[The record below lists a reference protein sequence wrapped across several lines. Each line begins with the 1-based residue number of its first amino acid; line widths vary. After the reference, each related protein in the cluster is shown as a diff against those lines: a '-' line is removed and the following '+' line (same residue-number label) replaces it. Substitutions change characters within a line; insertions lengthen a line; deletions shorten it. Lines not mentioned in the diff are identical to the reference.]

1 MIFNLFKSKPT
12 LKELIPNG
20 FVDIHSHII
29 PGIDDGAKNIKE
41 SIKLISKMKKLGFSK
56 IIGTPHSY
64 PGLYNNTNETIKTA
78 YNELSKNITE
88 EINIDYA
95 SEYMLDNNI
104 IQKARKNELL
114 CLKDNYVLVEMS
126 YVGETINLFEIIYE
140 IRVNDYKPILAH
152 PERYNFFH
160 GDLQAYRD
168 LKNAGV
174 LFQLNMFS
182 LVNAY
187 GPGAMMT
194 ARMLVDE
201 EMYDFIGTDIHN
213 QRQLAYLEKAR
224 RSRYLKKVLDSG
236 RILNSKVFS

>member
-152 PERYNFFH
+152 PERYLFLN
-160 GDLQAYRD
+160 GQINKLYK
-168 LKNAGV
+168 LKKYGC
-174 LFQLNMFS
+174 LFQANLLSLTNFYGKDVSKFLEKLLNKE
-182 LVNAY
+182 LI
-187 GPGAMMT
+187 
-194 ARMLVDE
+194 
-201 EMYDFIGTDIHN
+201 DFFGSDIHSMRHVSAFTDKIN
-213 QRQLAYLEKAR
+213 TRKTQSIEKILE
-224 RSRYLKKVLDSG
+224 
-236 RILNSKVFS
+236 NSLIFN